1 MTDSPPSAQMI
12 SSQRTVTSVKK
23 TLDEFGNVISEDIQ
37 STTLPAD
44 EVTTTDL
51 TSNVQLLSTERKLI
65 SVRKVLDQYG
75 NVVSEETRTLDG
87 NEDFDDFTVM
97 DVPANAQVISTKR
110 KVTSVKKIV
119 DEFGNVISE
128 DVQTTTL
135 PSEETSSSFT
145 SVPNIS
151 GAAETMQSYSS
162 QEETGNSQDLFS
174 NVSHVSSTRTVT
186 SVKKTVDEFG
196 NVISEDIQ
204 TSRVEGGDVVGEEEQ
219 ILCV

>member
-1 MTDSPPSAQMI
+1 M
-12 SSQRTVTSVKK
+12 K
-23 TLDEFGNVISEDIQ
+23 TLDELGNVISEDIQ
-37 STTLPAD
+37 TTTLPTN

-51 TSNVQLLSTERKLI
+51 SSNVQLLSTERKVT
-65 SVRKVLDQYG
+65 SVRKVLDEFG
-75 NVVSEETRTLDG
+75 NVVSEETRTLEG
-87 NEDFDDFTVM
+87 NKDFDDFTVM
-97 DVPANAQVISTKR
+97 DLPANTQVISTQR

-135 PSEETSSSFT
+135 PSEETTRSFT

-151 GAAETMQSYSS
+151 GAAETMQSYHS
-162 QEETGNSQDLFS
+162 QEETGNTQDLFS

-204 TSRVEGGDVVGEEEQ
+204 TSRVEGGDVVGDEEQ
-219 ILCV
+219 MIRQTVFTDVAKEKLPMICTPICP

>member
-1 MTDSPPSAQMI
+1 M
-12 SSQRTVTSVKK
+12 K

-37 STTLPAD
+37 TTTLPTD

-51 TSNVQLLSTERKLI
+51 SSNVQLLSTE
-65 SVRKVLDQYG
+65 
-75 NVVSEETRTLDG
+75 
-87 NEDFDDFTVM
+87 
-97 DVPANAQVISTKR
+97 R

-135 PSEETSSSFT
+135 PSEETTRSFT

-151 GAAETMQSYSS
+151 GAAETMQSYHS
-162 QEETGNSQDLFS
+162 QEETGNTQDLFS

-204 TSRVEGGDVVGEEEQ
+204 TSRVEGGDVVGDEEQ
-219 ILCV
+219 MIRQTVFTDVAKEKLPMICTPICTDTDYPPSPAHPSG